1 MSKHFLI
8 KSCLLFV
15 LCLPLQGKAQY
26 DSTVN
31 SVRAEMP
38 DTVDPS
44 IMSDTAAEQNAD
56 ELPVYQRRRVAAS
69 SVNELKA
76 DEWLQY
82 HDSQAAPPKEAP
94 WFIRILEALFHVI
107 SAGRYII
114 MGLLLLG
121 LAYVIFR
128 FMQSNGLSIFRKP
141 APKGGLPDVADESL
155 QDAAEY
161 EGKIKAAIA
170 VGDTRQ
176 AIRWW
181 YLYTLFQLSEKQLLV
196 LLRDKTNNDYLREM
210 RNSTHYKKFAA
221 LTLDYEYVWYGGFNV
236 SEANFRSM
244 NQEFRDF
251 NNAIGKSW

>member
-1 MSKHFLI
+1 MRKHFLI
-8 KSCLLFV
+8 KSCLLFL
-15 LCLPLQGKAQY
+15 LCLPLPGKAQY

-31 SVRAEMP
+31 AASAAVP
-38 DTVDPS
+38 DTIDPS
-44 IMSDTAAEQNAD
+44 IAGDTAAGQYVD
-56 ELPVYQRRRVAAS
+56 EPFVYQRRQVATS

-82 HDSQAAPPKEAP
+82 HDPQATPPREAP
-94 WFIRILEALFHVI
+94 WFIRLLEMLFRII

-121 LAYVIFR
+121 LAYIIFR

-141 APKGGLPDVADESL
+141 APKGGLPDVADEPL

-170 VGDTRQ
+170 AGDTRQ

-210 RNSTHYKKFAA
+210 KGSTHYKKFAA
-221 LTLDYEYVWYGGFNV
+221 LTLDYEYIWYGGFNV

>member
-1 MSKHFLI
+1 MSKHLLI
-8 KSCLLFV
+8 KSCLLFL

-31 SVRAEMP
+31 AASAEVI
-38 DTVDPS
+38 DS
-44 IMSDTAAEQNAD
+44 AYTAGMNNAIPEENAD
-56 ELPVYQRRRVAAS
+56 ELLVYQRRQVSTS

-82 HDSQAAPPKEAP
+82 HDPQATPPKAAP
-94 WFIRILEALFHVI
+94 WFIQLLETLFRII

-121 LAYVIFR
+121 LAYLIFR

-141 APKGGLPDVADESL
+141 ATKGGLPDVADESL

-170 VGDTRQ
+170 AGDTRQ

-210 RNSTHYKKFAA
+210 RGSTHYKKFAA
-221 LTLDYEYVWYGGFNV
+221 LTLDYEYIWYGGFNI